1 MVPVVFPAVFHVIV
15 SERAPFL
22 EQDGSR
28 VLPQEEGTQCFLERA
43 PKEHRSAS
51 ILLSPPFEIAVAI
64 TTWAGQIPTN
74 LRVAINHQATPV
86 VGLETEAD
94 DSSSHWLAGANP
106 SKFSHDL
113 PFRVVWLTFTTP
125 RSPNRAFSSI
135 SSRPS
140 RSGSYKKSRKIQ
152 PSFQSALALQ

>member
-1 MVPVVFPAVFHVIV
+1 MVPAVVPAVFHVIV

-22 EQDGSR
+22 EQDRSR

-43 PKEHRSAS
+43 AKQHCRANV
-51 ILLSPPFEIAVAI
+51 LLPPSSEIAAAI
-64 TTWAGQIPTN
+64 TTVAGQMMIN
-74 LRVAINHQATPV
+74 LRVAINHQATPAI
-86 VGLETEAD
+86 GLETEAD

-106 SKFSHDL
+106 SKFSQDL

-125 RSPNRAFSSI
+125 RSSSTAFSSI

-140 RSGSYKKSRKIQ
+140 RSGSYKKSRKNQ
-152 PSFQSALALQ
+152 PSFHNAFEVQ

>member
-1 MVPVVFPAVFHVIV
+1 MVPAVLPAVIHVIV
-15 SERAPFL
+15 LECAPFL
-22 EQDGSR
+22 EQDGSS

-64 TTWAGQIPTN
+64 TTWAGQILTN
-74 LRVAINHQATPV
+74 LRVAINHQATPA
-86 VGLETEAD
+86 VGLETEA

-113 PFRVVWLTFTTP
+113 PFRVTWLTFTTP

-140 RSGSYKKSRKIQ
+140 RSGSYKKSRKNQ
-152 PSFQSALALQ
+152 PSFHSALAVQ

>member
-1 MVPVVFPAVFHVIV
+1 MVPAVLRAVIHAIV
-15 SERAPFL
+15 LERAPFL
-22 EQDGSR
+22 EQDHSW
-28 VLPQEEGTQCFLERA
+28 VVPQEEGAQCFLERA

-64 TTWAGQIPTN
+64 ATGAGQILTN

-113 PFRVVWLTFTTP
+113 PFRVV
-125 RSPNRAFSSI
+125 
-135 SSRPS
+135 
-140 RSGSYKKSRKIQ
+140 
-152 PSFQSALALQ
+152 